1 MISLKGS
8 GVSGGI
14 AIGKLHF
21 PKERVIDFPLQPAE
35 NIDKEISR
43 FESSRALA
51 VAQLGELAVKTAN
64 TLGKQNSLLFEIH
77 QMMLEDLDYCDTVKD
92 TIREEK
98 VCAEY
103 AVSKTAQQ
111 FATMFSDMEDEYM
124 RERAA
129 DVKDVSIRV
138 IEILTGRQ
146 SEQETLGEPCIYC
159 GLDFT
164 PSETAQFDR
173 DMAIALVTSYGS
185 KNSHTAI
192 FARTLGIP
200 AVIGLKDNL
209 TQELDGKMAILDGV
223 TGELY
228 IEPDDKTIAI
238 FKEKRLEGAIN
249 AKRLDGYRG
258 KKTITKGGKLIKLY
272 ANIGSPADVEAV
284 LQNDAEGIGLFRSEF
299 LYLESDDFPSEETQY
314 NAYRKVAEGMQN
326 CPVII
331 RTLDIGAD
339 KQAAYFNLPLEENP
353 AMGMRA
359 IRICLTMKEVFK
371 TQLRAL
377 YRASAHGNIS
387 IMLPMITSL
396 GEVKQAKAIIKEVKT
411 ELLAEGHKIDEYL
424 PVGIMIET
432 PAAAIISDLLAREVD
447 FFSIG
452 TNDLI
457 QYTLAADRQNESI
470 ASFCDDHHEAVKR
483 LIKMTCSSAHK
494 QGIWVGVCGELAADK
509 EMTEFFVSVEVD
521 ELSVTPSQVLS
532 LREKISRS

>member
-1 MISLKGS
+1 MISLKGT
-8 GVSGGI
+8 GVSPGI

-21 PKERVIDFPLQPAE
+21 PKERVIDFELQHTDDTE
-35 NIDKEISR
+35 KEVSR

-64 TLGKQNSLLFEIH
+64 SLGKQNSLLFEIH

-92 TIREEK
+92 TINEEK

-111 FATMFSDMEDEYM
+111 FAAMFSDMEDEYM

-138 IEILTGRQ
+138 IEILTGKQ
-146 SEQETLGEPCIYC
+146 SEQETLGEPCVYC

-173 DMAIALVTSYGS
+173 EMALALVTCYGS

-200 AVIGLKDNL
+200 AVIGLKDSL
-209 TQELDGKMAILDGV
+209 TQDLDGKMVALDGE
-223 TGELY
+223 TGEVY
-228 IEPDDKTIAI
+228 VEPDEETILA
-238 FKEKRLEGAIN
+238 FKEKQNKGAEN

-258 KKTITKGGKLIKLY
+258 KKTVTKGGKLMKLY

-299 LYLESDDFPSEETQY
+299 LYLESDDYPSEETQY
-314 NAYRKVAEGMQN
+314 AAYCKVAQGMQDR
-326 CPVII
+326 PVII

-339 KQAAYFNLPLEENP
+339 KQAAYFKLPQEENP

-359 IRICLTMKEVFK
+359 IRICLTKTEVFK

-387 IMLPMITSL
+387 IMLPMITSVA
-396 GEVKQAKAIIKEVKT
+396 EVKKAKDIIKEVKA

-432 PAAAIISDLLAREVD
+432 PAAAIISDLLAKEVD

-470 ASFCDDHHEAVKR
+470 SSFCDDHHEAVKR
-483 LIKMTCSSAHK
+483 LIKMTCANAHK
-494 QGIWVGVCGELAADK
+494 QGIWVGICGELAADK
-509 EMTEFFVSVEVD
+509 EMTEFFVSAEVD
-521 ELSVTPSQVLS
+521 ELSVTPSQILP
-532 LREKISRS
+532 LRERLSKA

>member
-1 MISLKGS
+1 MIKLNGL
-8 GVSGGI
+8 GVSAGV
-14 AIGKLHF
+14 AVGKLHF
-21 PKERVIDFPLQPAE
+21 PKERVIDYPLEHVEDTATE
-35 NIDKEISR
+35 VKR

-51 VAQLGELAVKTAN
+51 VAQLGELAVRTEN

-92 TIREEK
+92 VITTEK

-111 FATMFSDMEDEYM
+111 FSTMFSDMEDEYM
-124 RERAA
+124 RERAS

-138 IEILTGRQ
+138 IEILTGKQ
-146 SEQETLGEPCIYC
+146 NPAEELDEPCVYA

-173 DMAIALVTSYGS
+173 EKALALVTCYGS

-200 AVIGLKDNL
+200 AIIGLKDNL
-209 TQELDGKMAILDGV
+209 TQEMDGKLVALDGQ
-223 TGELY
+223 TGEIF
-228 IEPDDKTIAI
+228 IEPDEATLSL
-238 FKEKRLEGAIN
+238 FKEKRNEQQNDANKLEAF
-249 AKRLDGYRG
+249 RG
-258 KKTITKGGKLIKLY
+258 KKTFTKSGKLVKLY
-272 ANIGSPADVEAV
+272 ANIGSPNDIQAV
-284 LQNDAEGIGLFRSEF
+284 LNNDAEGIGLFRSEF
-299 LYLESDDFPSEETQY
+299 LYLESENYPTEETQY
-314 NAYRKVAEGMQN
+314 NAYSKVAREMQGR
-326 CPVII
+326 PVII

-339 KQAAYFNLPLEENP
+339 KQAAYFNLPQEENP

-359 IRICLTMKEVFK
+359 IRICLTRPEVFK

-377 YRASAHGNIS
+377 YRASTHGDIS

-396 GEVKQAKAIIKEVKT
+396 KEVKDAKNIINEVKA
-411 ELLAEGHKIDEYL
+411 ELLSQGHKINEYL

-432 PAAAIISDLLAREVD
+432 PAAAIISDLLAKEVD

-457 QYTLAADRQNESI
+457 QYTLAADRQNDSI
-470 ASFCDDHHEAVKR
+470 SSFCDDHHEAVKR
-483 LIKMTCSSAHK
+483 LISMTCSNAHK
-494 QGIWVGVCGELAADK
+494 QGIWVGICGELAADK
-509 EMTEFFVSVEVD
+509 QMSEFFINAGVD
-521 ELSVTPSQVLS
+521 ELSVTPSQVLP
-532 LREKISRS
+532 LRERLSRV